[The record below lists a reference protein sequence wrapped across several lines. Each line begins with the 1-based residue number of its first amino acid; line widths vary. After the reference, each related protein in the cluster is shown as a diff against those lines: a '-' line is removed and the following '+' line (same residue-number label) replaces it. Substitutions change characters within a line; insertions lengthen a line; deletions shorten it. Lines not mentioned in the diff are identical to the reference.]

1 MKSWAVEFFPIGQ
14 LRTEEAADWLSLLP
28 CQSLSPSVHASEDKD
43 QRRNKSTP
51 SLKFTVYNRFL
62 EQICEFS
69 LSTDSERCV
78 IFSIRMHPSLL
89 CTATVWLSNMWSSP
103 TEYFKVNLLSL
114 AVTRLRSPHEL
125 ISLIRPLIR
134 FDERLWNICK
144 SFLHQ
149 KDHLKIQCWHVNADF
164 KVLLHNWSQTNSYRL
179 RDI

>member
-51 SLKFTVYNRFL
+51 SHKFTVYNRFL

-78 IFSIRMHPSLL
+78 IFSIWMHPSLL
-89 CTATVWLSNMWSSP
+89 CTATVWLSNMWSFP

-114 AVTRLRSPHEL
+114 AVTRLRSPQEL
-125 ISLIRPLIR
+125 ISLIRSLIR

-149 KDHLKIQCWHVNADF
+149 KNHLKIQFWHVTADF

>member
-51 SLKFTVYNRFL
+51 SHKFTVYKRFL

-69 LSTDSERCV
+69 LSTESERCV

-89 CTATVWLSNMWSSP
+89 CTATVWLSNMWSFP
-103 TEYFKVNLLSL
+103 TEYFKDNLLNL

-125 ISLIRPLIR
+125 ISLIRSLIR
-134 FDERLWNICK
+134 FNESETVKCLQKLSASKGSFKNTILACHCRL
-144 SFLHQ
+144 
-149 KDHLKIQCWHVNADF
+149 
-164 KVLLHNWSQTNSYRL
+164 
-179 RDI
+179 